1 MWGGERIGYSRP
13 FLMQLIKNNK
23 LRLSYKM
30 YTLYIPIISYE
41 FVASH
46 ESIIK
51 EEYSMPKN
59 A

>member
-1 MWGGERIGYSRP
+1 
-13 FLMQLIKNNK
+13 
-23 LRLSYKM
+23 M